1 MNTALFVILLTFAS
15 LTAVAVGG
23 GALGL
28 GVMKLVSLIS
38 RRNERRELPVSQRR
52 AA

>member
-38 RRNERRELPVSQRR
+38 RRGERRQLPVSQRR

>member
-28 GVMKLVSLIS
+28 GLMKLVSLIS
-38 RRNERRELPVSQRR
+38 RRDDTRELPASQRR